1 MASNEQSTEGI
12 KAFISNKVIS
22 GNLPPEEAEAALELL
37 GTLDPDNTAVDD
49 VHPELEPVSEF
60 EPVTMSPSWI
70 RTHR

>member
-1 MASNEQSTEGI
+1 MASNEQNTEGI
-12 KAFISNKVIS
+12 KTFISNRIIS
-22 GNLPPEEAEAALELL
+22 GAMPPEEAEAALELL
-37 GTLDPDNTAVDD
+37 GTLDPDGTEADE